1 MNMIKEKEKP
11 SNCWKLT
18 QYRDPLTDH
27 LIGQELAPLNDLRP
41 HLSSHNCDCIPEV
54 ETRNG
59 MRYLTHIAFDGRP
72 FDEAN
77 PERGH

>member
-1 MNMIKEKEKP
+1 MGKPTEKP
-11 SNCWKLT
+11 SKPWRMS
-18 QYRDPLTDH
+18 QYTDPLTQS
-27 LIGQELAPLNDLRP
+27 LIGLELTPLNDLRP
-41 HLSSHNCDCIPEV
+41 HLSSHHCDCIPEI

-59 MRYLTHIAFDGRP
+59 VRYLTHIAFDGRP